1 MPTGSR
7 PPWFETVLRESGFDE
22 EVELDVAKGSAQG
35 TKSSECEVLWKQ
47 MREESSYLESIREAV
62 AKGQA
67 DTRAPLPSAAAHLHM
82 AALKARLSDE
92 LRIALK

>member
-1 MPTGSR
+1 M
-7 PPWFETVLRESGFDE
+7 
-22 EVELDVAKGSAQG
+22 
-35 TKSSECEVLWKQ
+35 KQ